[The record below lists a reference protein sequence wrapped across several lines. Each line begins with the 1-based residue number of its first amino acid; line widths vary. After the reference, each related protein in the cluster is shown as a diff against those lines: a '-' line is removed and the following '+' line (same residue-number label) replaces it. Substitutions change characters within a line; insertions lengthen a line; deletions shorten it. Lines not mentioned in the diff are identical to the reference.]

1 MNFNLSEEIPYLK
14 ISSNGNYNGGYVN
27 FNGSINPYLFSKK
40 DDYKNLSE
48 DNLQNTISKIINS
61 RESLKN
67 EILKIEEEL
76 LLDEIQIKILK
87 EELKNIELEWDK
99 FEKEYQIEKIQLER
113 KMKIIYYNLKIE
125 EFLETYTKMKKT
137 NNLS

>member
-1 MNFNLSEEIPYLK
+1 MNFNS
-14 ISSNGNYNGGYVN
+14 
-27 FNGSINPYLFSKK
+27 SINPYLFSNK

-61 RESLKN
+61 RENLKN

-113 KMKIIYYNLKIE
+113 IMKIIYYNLKIE
-125 EFLETYTKMKKT
+125 EFLEAYTK
-137 NNLS
+137 